1 MSLSLNGSGGIFG
14 LDQGLNVTGV
24 GTFQTLNVTGNLT
37 VDGVLTYEDVTNVES
52 IGVITARNGIHALGD
67 GNLVGIG
74 TSNPLSR
81 LHVYGT
87 HNSHIRMTN
96 TSNDAVDIF
105 GDANRSGQDQNIFNV
120 RSRWN
125 GTDVARISFKTGSD
139 TTDKDDADITF
150 HTKESGSSIAERL
163 RITSDGYARLTTAN
177 ARLEWTASSGSNPFI
192 RSIGSG
198 QQELEFNTGGSE
210 RLRIASDGDVGINES
225 SPDNKLHITTD
236 SSTAYSDSTS
246 NTSNLTNALL
256 KLENTNGTDDSGVN
270 NYVGIQFSIAS
281 GASSTAQLQ
290 YVRTGNNSGS
300 FELKARNAS
309 STMPNL
315 VSIGSS
321 GAVTLPAQERF
332 KARKQG
338 DQGGTDNASLWVDF
352 TGSAGTVDYDTHSG
366 WSESDGWYE
375 IQNDGYFMIYATVLV
390 TSTTSNSLRDYQMAI
405 CEYDD
410 TSNTALAAFTARAS
424 TTSDDD
430 THSMQATFLGNLVA
444 GRKIRIRAF
453 ANTDT
458 GNWNVL
464 DDINDGVGGAGLD
477 VNGLGDKA
485 TQLVVVKLG

>member
-1 MSLSLNGSGGIFG
+1 M
-14 LDQGLNVTGV
+14 
-24 GTFQTLNVTGNLT
+24 
-37 VDGVLTYEDVTNVES
+37 
-52 IGVITARNGIHALGD
+52 
-67 GNLVGIG
+67 
-74 TSNPLSR
+74 
-81 LHVYGT
+81 
-87 HNSHIRMTN
+87 
-96 TSNDAVDIF
+96 
-105 GDANRSGQDQNIFNV
+105 
-120 RSRWN
+120 
-125 GTDVARISFKTGSD
+125 
-139 TTDKDDADITF
+139 
-150 HTKESGSSIAERL
+150 
-163 RITSDGYARLTTAN
+163 
-177 ARLEWTASSGSNPFI
+177 
-192 RSIGSG
+192 
-198 QQELEFNTGGSE
+198 
-210 RLRIASDGDVGINES
+210 
-225 SPDNKLHITTD
+225 
-236 SSTAYSDSTS
+236 
-246 NTSNLTNALL
+246 
-256 KLENTNGTDDSGVN
+256 
-270 NYVGIQFSIAS
+270 
-281 GASSTAQLQ
+281 
-290 YVRTGNNSGS
+290 
-300 FELKARNAS
+300 
-309 STMPNL
+309 
-315 VSIGSS
+315 
-321 GAVTLPAQERF
+321 TLPAQERF

>member
-424 TTSDDD
+424 TASDDD
-430 THSMQATFLGNLVA
+430 THSMQATFLGNLTA

-453 ANTDT
+453 ANTDA
-458 GNWNVL
+458 GNYTIL

>member
-37 VDGVLTYEDVTNVES
+37 VDGILTYEDVTNVES
-52 IGVITARNGIHALGD
+52 IGVITARSGIHALGG

-74 TSNPLSR
+74 TSSPESR
-81 LHVYGT
+81 LHIYGT

-96 TSNDAVDIF
+96 TSSDALDLIA
-105 GDANRSGQDQNIFNV
+105 DANRSGSDQTIFSV
-120 RSRWN
+120 KGRWD
-125 GTDVARISFKTGSD
+125 GTDVSRIVFRSGSD
-139 TTDKDDADITF
+139 TTDKDDGYILFQTRA
-150 HTKESGSSIAERL
+150 SGSSIAERL
-163 RITSDGYARLTTAN
+163 RITS
-177 ARLEWTASSGSNPFI
+177 
-192 RSIGSG
+192 
-198 QQELEFNTGGSE
+198 GG
-210 RLRIASDGDVGINES
+210 LVGIDETN
-225 SPDNKLHITTD
+225 PDNKLHITTD
-236 SSTAYSDSTS
+236 SSAAYSDSTN

-332 KARKQG
+332 RARKQTP
-338 DQGGTDNASLWVDF
+338 QGGTDNNSLWVTF
-352 TGSAGTVDYDTHSG
+352 AGSNGTIDYDTHSG
-366 WSESDGWYE
+366 FSESNDWYE
-375 IQNDGYFMIYATVLV
+375 IQNSGYFMIHASVLI
-390 TSTTSNSLRDYQMAI
+390 TSSNSNSLRDYQMAI
-405 CEYDD
+405 TDSAGG
-410 TSNTALAAFTARAS
+410 TNNALAAFTARAS

-430 THSMQATFLGNLVA
+430 THSMQATFLGNLDA
-444 GRKIRIRAF
+444 GARIRLRAF
-453 ANTDT
+453 GNTDGGSYT
-458 GNWNVL
+458 IV
-464 DDINDGVGGAGLD
+464 DDINDGIGGAGLD
-477 VNGLGDKA
+477 VGSLGDRA
-485 TQLVVVKLG
+485 THFTVVKLG

>member
-24 GTFQTLNVTGNLT
+24 GTFQTLNVTDNLT
-37 VDGVLTYEDVTNVES
+37 VDGVLTYEDVTNIDS
-52 IGVITARNGIHALGD
+52 IGVVTARSGLHVTGGKVLINSTATNSDAQLLVKGADKLHPALKLDGLSANGFSLLGD
-67 GNLVGIG
+67 EYQTDESQFTMGLAFSGASLV
-74 TSNPLSR
+74 
-81 LHVYGT
+81 
-87 HNSHIRMTN
+87 
-96 TSNDAVDIF
+96 
-105 GDANRSGQDQNIFNV
+105 
-120 RSRWN
+120 
-125 GTDVARISFKTGSD
+125 TGWGVKVS
-139 TTDKDDADITF
+139 
-150 HTKESGSSIAERL
+150 
-163 RITSDGYARLTTAN
+163 TTAN
-177 ARLEWTASSGSNPFI
+177 DTYLSSQDTYSTKHNAIKHDGNGWRFLSNSTSQTVTTDSEVSLTERI
-192 RSIGSG
+192 RIS
-198 QQELEFNTGGSE
+198 
-210 RLRIASDGDVGINES
+210 ADGDVGINES

-236 SSTAYSDSTS
+236 SATAYSDSTN

-270 NYVGIQFSIAS
+270 NYVGIQFSVAS

-338 DQGGTDNASLWVDF
+338 EQGGTDNASLWVDF

-424 TTSDDD
+424 TASDDD
-430 THSMQATFLGNLVA
+430 THSMQATFLGNLTA

>member
-424 TTSDDD
+424 TASDDD

>member
-37 VDGVLTYEDVTNVES
+37 VDGILTYEDVTNVES
-52 IGVITARNGIHALGD
+52 IGVITARSGIHALGS

-74 TSNPLSR
+74 TSSPESR
-81 LHVYGT
+81 LHIYGT

-96 TSNDAVDIF
+96 TSSDALDLI
-105 GDANRSGQDQNIFNV
+105 GDSNRSGQDQNIF
-120 RSRWN
+120 SIKSQWN

-163 RITSDGYARLTTAN
+163 RVTSG
-177 ARLEWTASSGSNPFI
+177 
-192 RSIGSG
+192 
-198 QQELEFNTGGSE
+198 
-210 RLRIASDGDVGINES
+210 GDVGINES
-225 SPDNKLHITTD
+225 SPDNKLHITTN
-236 SSTAYSDSTS
+236 SSTAYSDST
-246 NTSNLTNALL
+246 NNNSNLTNALL
-256 KLENTNGTDDSGVN
+256 KLENTNGTDDTGVN
-270 NYVGIQFSIAS
+270 NYVGIQFSVAS

-338 DQGGTDNASLWVDF
+338 DQGGTDNNSLWVDF

-366 WSESDGWYE
+366 WSESNGWYE

-390 TSTTSNSLRDYQMAI
+390 TSTSSNSLRDYQMAI
-405 CEYDD
+405 CDSAGG
-410 TSNTALAAFTARAS
+410 TNIALAAFTARAS
-424 TTSDDD
+424 TASDDD
-430 THSMQATFLGNLVA
+430 THSMQATFLGNLTA
-444 GRKIRIRAF
+444 GARIRLRAYG
-453 ANTDT
+453 NTDT

-464 DDINDGVGGAGLD
+464 DDVNDGVGGAGLD
-477 VNGLGDKA
+477 VSGLGDKA
-485 TQLVVVKLG
+485 TQFVVVKLG